1 MQRLA
6 LVLIAPATAE
16 PRFIF
21 PNRYSVRTEIN
32 VRVPMRDGVKLATDL
47 TSRCQREAALD

>member
-1 MQRLA
+1 VQRLA